1 MSVAQETPVRTQP
14 VTPPSQ
20 RRNGRWAGY
29 SHLLMARMLEL
40 RREPEVVFWVFIFPL
55 LLALGLGIAFRNK
68 PGDAVS
74 VGIVQG
80 PGAADAQALLTRSPQ
95 HDLFKFRVVDANEAR
110 NAFRWAKFDVVTEP
124 DGRGGFQYRYEPAR
138 PESVLA
144 RTEVNDALQAAA

>member
-1 MSVAQETPVRTQP
+1 MSAIQEIPVKPEQLTPAP
-14 VTPPSQ
+14 LPK
-20 RRNGRWAGY
+20 NGRWSGY

-110 NAFRWAKFDVVTEP
+110 NAFRLGKFDVVIEP
-124 DGRGGFQYRYEPAR
+124 DGRGGFQYRYDPAR

-144 RTEVNDALQAAA
+144 R